1 MHTSTLLPNLFRTEY
16 SKMVAV
22 LCKSFG
28 LSNMQIAED
37 IVSDTFLLAAETW
50 GKKGIPDN
58 QAGWLYTVAKNR
70 TKDYLK
76 REKIKQEKVEPNIQ
90 MGQTETYQMDT
101 DFSEKSI
108 TDSQLQMI
116 FAICHPSIPTEAQIA
131 LGLRVLCGFGIDEIS
146 SALLSNKET
155 INKKLYRAKANLRK
169 NDIELVFPENT
180 EIEERLDNVL
190 TTIYLLFNEGY
201 YSSSKDQVLSK
212 DLCLEAM
219 RLCLLL
225 MNDNRTALPKVFAL
239 LALMCFHASRF
250 ESRKNAQGE
259 LILYYDQDRNLWN
272 EELILR
278 GEYYL
283 NRSAEG
289 KQMSKYH
296 LEAAIAFW
304 HSRKEDHPEKWEKIL
319 QLYNQLLQIEY
330 SPIAALNR
338 TYALAKA
345 NSIDAAIQEAEQF
358 NLTKSHLYHCLMAEL
373 YQSQDQQKAMQ
384 HLEKAL
390 NLVRSE
396 EERSVVLGLRNRVAV
411 MGS

>member
-1 MHTSTLLPNLFRTEY
+1 
-16 SKMVAV
+16 
-22 LCKSFG
+22 
-28 LSNMQIAED
+28 MQIAED

-76 REKIKQEKVEPNIQ
+76 RKKIRQEKIEPNLKYS
-90 MGQTETYQMDT
+90 QTTTYQIDT
-101 DFSEKSI
+101 DFSEQSI

-116 FAICHPSIPTEAQIA
+116 FAVCHPSIPAEAQIA
-131 LGLRVLCGFGIDEIS
+131 LSLRILCGFGIDEIAN
-146 SALLSNKET
+146 ALLSNKET
-155 INKKLYRAKANLRK
+155 INKKLYRAKNHLRQNK
-169 NDIELVFPENT
+169 IELVFPRNMD
-180 EIEERLDNVL
+180 IASRLDNVL

-201 YSSSKDQVLSK
+201 YSSSKDQLLSK

-225 MNDNRTALPKVFAL
+225 TQDGRTALPKVFAL

-250 ESRKNAQGE
+250 ESRKNVQGE
-259 LILYYDQDRNLWN
+259 LILYYDQDRNLWK

-283 NRSAEG
+283 NLSAKG
-289 KQMSKYH
+289 RQMSKFH
-296 LEAAIAFW
+296 LEAAIAYW
-304 HSRKEDHPEKWEKIL
+304 HSRKEDDSEKWEKIL

-345 NSIDAAIQEAEQF
+345 NSLEIAIREAEKIGLNQH
-358 NLTKSHLYHCLMAEL
+358 HLYHCLMAEL
-373 YQSQDQQKAMQ
+373 YQTKNKQKAMK
-384 HLEKAL
+384 HIEKAL
-390 NLVRSE
+390 ALVKSE
-396 EERSVVLGLRNRVAV
+396 QERNTILNFQPKIDATLL
-411 MGS
+411 